1 MVGFCIRSDYKF
13 RLGIDT
19 IFNCWCLI
27 QYLRGEMMFLTSVL
41 TGGQWFL
48 PVIVVLVAAA
58 LLASYA
64 KKKKL
69 AKLEKVLNILGYVF
83 MFLLMVILWIM
94 YYRKEMAFS
103 SAFIYTAI
111 VIYTILSEI
120 LKKYKNTL
128 KGKYQRA
135 KMALAGIYAV
145 AIGLMILVGGQF
157 SSAAWLIAIIFI
169 VVIWVIAYAIEK
181 S

>member
-1 MVGFCIRSDYKF
+1 
-13 RLGIDT
+13 
-19 IFNCWCLI
+19 
-27 QYLRGEMMFLTSVL
+27 MFLTSVL

-48 PVIVVLVAAA
+48 PVIVVLVVAA

-94 YYRKEMAFS
+94 YYRKEMVFS

-111 VIYTILSEI
+111 VIYTIMSEI

>member
-1 MVGFCIRSDYKF
+1 
-13 RLGIDT
+13 
-19 IFNCWCLI
+19 
-27 QYLRGEMMFLTSVL
+27 MMFLTSVL

-48 PVIVVLVAAA
+48 PVIVVLVVAA

-69 AKLEKVLNILGYVF
+69 AKLEKVLNILGNVF

-94 YYRKEMAFS
+94 YYYRKEMAFS

-111 VIYTILSEI
+111 VIYTIMSEI

-128 KGKYQRA
+128 KGKYQLA

-157 SSAAWLIAIIFI
+157 SSVAWLIAIIFV

>member
-19 IFNCWCLI
+19 IFNCWCLV

-111 VIYTILSEI
+111 

-157 SSAAWLIAIIFI
+157 SSVAWLIAIIFV
-169 VVIWVIAYAIEK
+169 VVIWIIAYAIEK

>member
-1 MVGFCIRSDYKF
+1 MV
-13 RLGIDT
+13 
-19 IFNCWCLI
+19 
-27 QYLRGEMMFLTSVL
+27 FLTSVL

-48 PVIVVLVAAA
+48 PVIIVLLVLA

-69 AKLEKVLNILGYVF
+69 VKLEKTLNSLGYVW
-83 MFLLMVILWIM
+83 MILLMVQFWIM
-94 YYRKEMAFS
+94 YYKREVIFS

-120 LKKYKNTL
+120 LKKYKNAL
-128 KGKYQRA
+128 KEKYQRV
-135 KMALAGIYAV
+135 KMVLAGIYAV
-145 AIGLMILVGGQF
+145 AIGMIILVGGQF
-157 SSAAWLIAIIFI
+157 SSAAWLIAIIFVI
-169 VVIWVIAYAIEK
+169 VIWVIAYAIEK

>member
-1 MVGFCIRSDYKF
+1 
-13 RLGIDT
+13 
-19 IFNCWCLI
+19 
-27 QYLRGEMMFLTSVL
+27 MMFLTSVL

-64 KKKKL
+64 KKK
-69 AKLEKVLNILGYVF
+69 KLEKVLNILGYVF

-111 VIYTILSEI
+111 VIYTIMSEI

-157 SSAAWLIAIIFI
+157 SSAAWLIAIIFVI
-169 VVIWVIAYAIEK
+169 VIWVIAYAIEK